1 MAAGVLPAA
10 ARRGRWRRIALRLA
24 VSLAALAVLAL
35 AFRHAD
41 LARVRALLAASPWL
55 LATPVFYFIV
65 LGCDA
70 LGWRRLVMG
79 AGRPPSW
86 RGLMKVRTAAEGLGL
101 SLPSGGVVA
110 EGVAVYLLRTA
121 CRIPGGLAVASLA
134 ARRFFIFFSF
144 GLALAVSAAAGHHL
158 LTTISPRVIGRGGLG
173 WAVPVAAA
181 LVLLI
186 AFGLRAA
193 LLGGALAGRVFGLL
207 RSVPVAAV
215 RRWAE
220 RQADAFSEVDRQVA
234 VALTGRRGGPL
245 LTTVCYLG
253 IWLAEAGETFFILRL
268 LGAGLSFR
276 TVFSFEA
283 PLTLIRGLAFFTPSG
298 LGVQD
303 LGYLFILKGL
313 RVHQAVNV
321 AAAFLVVKRAKEIFW
336 IIIGY
341 LLLARQAWRPPAE
354 AGHAAD
360 TQDEHEPPS
369 P

>member
-1 MAAGVLPAA
+1 M
-10 ARRGRWRRIALRLA
+10 A

-41 LARVRALLAASPWL
+41 LARIRALLGASPWL
-55 LATPVFYFIV
+55 LATPVFYLVV

-86 RGLMKVRTAAEGLGL
+86 RGLLRVRTAAEGLGL

-121 CRIPGGLAVASLA
+121 CGVPGGLAVASLA

-144 GLALAVSAAAGHHL
+144 GLALAASAVAGHSL
-158 LTTISPRVIGRGGLG
+158 LTAISPRVIGRGGLG
-173 WAVPVAAA
+173 WVVPVGAAV
-181 LVLLI
+181 VLLA

-193 LLGGALAGRVFGLL
+193 LLGGDLAGRIFGMLH
-207 RSVPVAAV
+207 SVPIAAV

-220 RQADAFSEVDRQVA
+220 RQADTFSEVDTQVA
-234 VALTGRRGGPL
+234 AALTGRRGGPL

-253 IWLAEAGETFFILRL
+253 IWLAEAGETWYILHL

-298 LGVQD
+298 LGIQD
-303 LGYLFILKGL
+303 LGYLYILKGL

-341 LLLARQAWRPPAE
+341 LLLARQAWRPSAQAE
-354 AGHAAD
+354 LAPGPQD
-360 TQDEHEPPS
+360 THEPPS
-369 P
+369 R